1 VDVKV
6 AEQPPARGLRPSI
19 KPGIWRRLI
28 GNIAWS
34 RSSRADEEEMA
45 RRNPHLMQALE
56 IEKMEG
62 QRIATWSRF
71 AALAVVAVLLVFLNP
86 RWEVIYYE
94 ALILLLVVIG
104 IAQLRAARVGKS
116 YAELALLFADMLL
129 VVLIL
134 TVPNPLMDEQAPTA
148 MLFRFN
154 GFQYFYVFLAA
165 GLLAYSWRT
174 VQSMGFWIAL
184 AWLAAVGGVHFL
196 GTTYPELSAAVAGA
210 LPNHERLFAVIDP
223 NSVEFPQRVQEV
235 VILLIVTLIL
245 ALKSRRASRLLIRQA
260 EIAAERANLSRY
272 LPPSM
277 VDELAHR
284 NEPMGGVRSQ
294 EVAVLFAD
302 IVGFTRYA
310 ESHTPGDVIA
320 LLRVFHA
327 GLEEVVFAHGGT
339 LDKYMGDGL
348 MASFGTPISSTHD
361 AANAIA
367 AAFEMQERIAA
378 LNAERTM
385 HGLETIRL
393 SVGVHYGPVILGDI
407 GNARRMEF
415 AMLGDT
421 VNVASRL
428 EAATRILDCQIL
440 VSQAAMDAVGDLSVR
455 DGFRRRMR
463 LEQGLMLRGRSAGI
477 DAWVV

>member
-1 VDVKV
+1 MDV
-6 AEQPPARGLRPSI
+6 AEQRPGGGRRIGRWLFGFGDPP
-19 KPGIWRRLI
+19 W
-28 GNIAWS
+28 
-34 RSSRADEEEMA
+34 SSRRAEEELA
-45 RRNPHLMQALE
+45 QRNPHLMRALE

-62 QRIATWSRF
+62 QRIATWSRT
-71 AALAVVAVLLVFLNP
+71 AALAVVAVLLIFLNP
-86 RWEVIYYE
+86 RWEMIYYE
-94 ALILLLVVIG
+94 ALILLFVVIG
-104 IAQLRAARVGKS
+104 IAQFRAAKVGQS
-116 YAELALLFADMLL
+116 YAELALIVADLTLMTLTL
-129 VVLIL
+129 VI
-134 TVPNPLMDEQAPTA
+134 PNPLASEVWPTA
-148 MLFRFN
+148 LQFRFD
-154 GFQYFYVFLAA
+154 GFQYFFIFLAA
-165 GLLAYSWRT
+165 GTLAYSWRT
-174 VQSMGFWIAL
+174 VQAMGFWVATVWLL
-184 AWLAAVGGVHFL
+184 ASAGVYVF
-196 GTTYPELSAAVAGA
+196 GTTYPELSVKVREA
-210 LPNHERLFAVIDP
+210 LGVHDRVFDVIDP
-223 NSVEFPQRVQEV
+223 NAVQYAHRVQDV
-235 VILLIVTLIL
+235 VIFLIVAIIL
-245 ALKSRRASRLLIRQA
+245 ALKSRRASRLLMRQA

-310 ESHTPGDVIA
+310 ESHAPEDVIA
-320 LLRVFHA
+320 LLRDFHA

-348 MASFGTPISSTHD
+348 MASFGTPNSSPHD

-378 LNAERTM
+378 LNADRAGK
-385 HGLETIRL
+385 GLETIRL

-428 EAATRILDCQIL
+428 EAATRILDCRIIA
-440 VSQAAMDAVGDLSVR
+440 SQPAMEAVGDISVR

-463 LEQGLMLRGRSAGI
+463 AHQGLLLRGRNEGA
-477 DAWVV
+477 DVWVA